1 MAEEPTPPQYDPEAA
16 HRIKACVLMESLH
29 IYLDKDPARARL
41 MIDAAAVCIQIA
53 DHYQR
58 VYKREGGK

>member
-29 IYLDKDPARARL
+29 IYLDKAPSRARL
-41 MIDAAAVCIQIA
+41 MIDAAAVCFQIA
-53 DHYQR
+53 DYSPR
-58 VYKREGGK
+58 VSTREGGK